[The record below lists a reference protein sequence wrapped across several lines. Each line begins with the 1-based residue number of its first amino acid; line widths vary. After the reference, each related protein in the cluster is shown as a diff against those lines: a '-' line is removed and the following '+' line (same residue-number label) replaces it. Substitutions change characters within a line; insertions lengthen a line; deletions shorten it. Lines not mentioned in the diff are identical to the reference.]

1 MPFIWVFDT
10 RATNDLELT
19 KSVKQPASGIPL
31 SPAQHWDQKH
41 QAQLAWRAFSWLS
54 CLPSSSHPYLHHPL
68 KPVGQPVSP
77 SISQLSAPKGSVCGN
92 LPSLGEPSQPRE
104 TCDGWTEDKNKSA
117 EHGARDARHGK
128 ERTVCFHLYQVRR
141 QHRPAGV
148 RLGSLRGGSREG
160 FRERA
165 LQVIFYS

>member
-19 KSVKQPASGIPL
+19 KSVKQPTSGIPL
-31 SPAQHWDQKH
+31 SPAQHW
-41 QAQLAWRAFSWLS
+41 AQLAWRAFSWLS
-54 CLPSSSHPYLHHPL
+54 CLPRSSHPYLHHAL

-77 SISQLSAPKGSVCGN
+77 SVSQLSAP
-92 LPSLGEPSQPRE
+92 SLWEPSQPRE
-104 TCDGWTEDKNKSA
+104 TCDGWTEDKNKST

-165 LQVIFYS
+165 LQVTFYS